1 VKVRA
6 GEHNCST
13 PRTSETMP
21 QENEDSGTNPATAA
35 GETKENSRR
44 NFLKIGLTLGVV
56 LAGLGTAS
64 VVRSVVSPSE
74 ALPAEIIPTK
84 TQIQTATVTVT
95 STVGTQPSIQ
105 SSTESTA
112 KSSTTASSTSS
123 GPFPSIKVANISDLT
138 GGKTVTFNYPL
149 EETPNLLVKLGEKAE
164 NGVGPD
170 ADIVAFSQICQH
182 LGCIYGF
189 VAAGESPSCDNTYK
203 ASGPVG
209 YCCCHGSAYDLANG
223 AKVLGGPAPRP
234 VPQVILSCDDSTGDI
249 YATGMS
255 PPTIFGYHTGSD
267 NVLYDLQ
274 GGTPVS

>member
-1 VKVRA
+1 M
-6 GEHNCST
+6 E
-13 PRTSETMP
+13 
-21 QENEDSGTNPATAA
+21 
-35 GETKENSRR
+35 ETKENSRR
-44 NFLKIGLTLGVV
+44 NFLKISLTLGVV

-64 VVRSVVSPSE
+64 VLRSVVSPSE
-74 ALPAEIIPTK
+74 ALPAEVIPTK
-84 TQIQTATVTVT
+84 TETQIATVTVT
-95 STVGTQPSIQ
+95 STIGTLPGSE
-105 SSTESTA
+105 SSTESPTSE
-112 KSSTTASSTSS
+112 SSITTSSTSS
-123 GPFPSIKVANISDLT
+123 GPFPTIKVANVSNLT

-170 ADIVAFSQICQH
+170 GDIVAFSQICQH

-189 VAAGESPSCDNTYK
+189 VVAGASPGCDNTYK

-234 VPQVILSCDDSTGDI
+234 VPQVMLSYDDSTGDI

>member
-1 VKVRA
+1 
-6 GEHNCST
+6 
-13 PRTSETMP
+13 MP
-21 QENEDSGTNPATAA
+21 QENEDSRPPSIDATEETN
-35 GETKENSRR
+35 ENSRR
-44 NFLKIGLTLGVV
+44 NFLKIGLALGLV
-56 LAGLGTAS
+56 LAGVGTAS
-64 VVRSVVSPSE
+64 VLRSIVSPSE
-74 ALPAEIIPTK
+74 ALPAEVIPTK
-84 TQIQTATVTVT
+84 TQTQTATVTVT
-95 STVGTQPSIQ
+95 SIGTRPANA
-105 SSTESTA
+105 SSTGGIASE
-112 KSSTTASSTSS
+112 SSTTTSSTSS
-123 GPFPSIKVANISDLT
+123 GPFPKIMVANISGLT

-170 ADIVAFSQICQH
+170 GDIVAFSQICQH

-189 VAAGESPSCDNTYK
+189 VAVGASPSCDNTYK

-234 VPQVILSCDDSTGDI
+234 VPQVILNYDDSTGDI
-249 YATGMS
+249 YATGMM

-267 NVLYDLQ
+267 NVLFDLQ